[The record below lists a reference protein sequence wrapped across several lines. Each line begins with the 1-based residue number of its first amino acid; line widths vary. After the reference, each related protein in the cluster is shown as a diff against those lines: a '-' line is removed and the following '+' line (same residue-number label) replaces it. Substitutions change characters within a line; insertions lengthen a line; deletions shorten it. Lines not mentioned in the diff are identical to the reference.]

1 MFQIWT
7 SVLHNAGYCQRAI
20 GLYQTMIE
28 LHRDLTMEVK
38 IEFSKRLESLEK
50 TWNTNKIR

>member
-7 SVLHNAGYCQRAI
+7 NVLHNAGYCQRAI

-28 LHRDLTMEVK
+28 LHLDLPTEAK
-38 IEFSKRLESLEK
+38 TEFSKRVESLEK
-50 TWNTNKIR
+50 TWNTNKTR